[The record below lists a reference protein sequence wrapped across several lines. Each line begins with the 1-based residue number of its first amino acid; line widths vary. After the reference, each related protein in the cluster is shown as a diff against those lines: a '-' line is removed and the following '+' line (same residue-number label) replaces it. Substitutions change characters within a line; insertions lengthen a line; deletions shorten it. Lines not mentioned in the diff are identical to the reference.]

1 MKAIGPARALLV
13 GPPTKAR
20 VRQTLWVRKKRA
32 LALPEG
38 PGRLMAA
45 LTWNVKYSSAGAFS
59 MLQICEGRDRVL
71 LKLCEVRAT

>member
-1 MKAIGPARALLV
+1 MKAIGPARAWLV
-13 GPPTKAR
+13 GPPTKTQ
-20 VRQTLWVRKKRA
+20 VMQNLWVRKKR
-32 LALPEG
+32 

-71 LKLCEVRAT
+71 LKHGEVRTT